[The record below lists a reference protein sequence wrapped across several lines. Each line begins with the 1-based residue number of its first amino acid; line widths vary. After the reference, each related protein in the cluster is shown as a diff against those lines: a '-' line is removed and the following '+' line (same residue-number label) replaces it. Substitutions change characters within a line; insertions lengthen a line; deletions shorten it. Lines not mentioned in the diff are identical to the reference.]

1 MAFFDF
7 YGSIPVDFGI
17 LMRPQVELGVEGG
30 ACAVRAEHRLK
41 LNREFRR
48 VFARGRS
55 KATGRL
61 VLYWW
66 QKREGDFRVGF
77 SVSKKVG
84 NAVVRNRL
92 KRQLR
97 ACLAQYQ
104 DILAEHSVDFVFVCR
119 PAAARS
125 SFADLNEDVVRL
137 LRKGQ
142 FMV

>member
-1 MAFFDF
+1 M
-7 YGSIPVDFGI
+7 S
-17 LMRPQVELGVEGG
+17 
-30 ACAVRAEHRLK
+30 VRAEHRLQ

-66 QKREGDFRVGF
+66 EKRSGRFRVGF

-97 ACLAQYQ
+97 ACLSQYQ
-104 DILAEHSVDFVFVCR
+104 DTLALHAVDFVFVCR
-119 PAAARS
+119 PAAAGAT
-125 SFADLNEDVVRL
+125 FAELNEDVVKL
-137 LRKGQ
+137 LRRGH